1 PSGDPKPSRDDV
13 EITKRL
19 METGEVIGIKVLD
32 HMIIGDGKWMSLKEE
47 NLI

>member
-47 NLI
+47 RMI

>member
-1 PSGDPKPSRDDV
+1 SGDPKPSRDDV

-19 METGEVIGIKVLD
+19 METGEMIGIKVLD